1 MEQMEAALRDAQQ
14 KIQKI
19 EPLANCA
26 NQMINQG
33 FLKEEENGM
42 VTLIENEKEREQLR
56 QSKVKQHAQQGQIQA
71 PEQIK
76 PGRPRRKAAEIAID
90 QS

>member
-26 NQMINQG
+26 SQMIDQG

-42 VTLIENEKEREQLR
+42 VTLIEDEKQREQLR
-56 QSKVKQHAQQGQIQA
+56 QSKSKQQVQQEQVQVQ
-71 PEQIK
+71 EQIK
-76 PGRPRRKAAEIAID
+76 SGRARRKAA
-90 QS
+90 